1 MTFEEKLNFK
11 STFELITSVS
21 IENGCISIIK
31 HLPLKVNNRVQKRR
45 QQAANKT
52 SIAGQASGEFFH
64 LILKIKITSR
74 RLFERGLCWNLWPLL
89 CLPKKKKL
97 DAFTVFTEIDG
108 FYPHEVK
115 TWKHSQHKKIRLG
128 IQEDSFGYS
137 NILENFEPLGITGCT
152 PHFFGASA
160 ELEHVFS

>member
-1 MTFEEKLNFK
+1 MK
-11 STFELITSVS
+11 
-21 IENGCISIIK
+21 
-31 HLPLKVNNRVQKRR
+31 
-45 QQAANKT
+45 
-52 SIAGQASGEFFH
+52 
-64 LILKIKITSR
+64 
-74 RLFERGLCWNLWPLL
+74 PLL
-89 CLPKKKKL
+89 CCITSKKKKL

-137 NILENFEPLGITGCT
+137 NILETFEPLGITGCT